1 MEAGTCHGIV
11 LQDPVQMGY
20 QSIIAVVKK
29 IRGETIDKR
38 IGTGEF
44 VATPGNMKSPEMN
57 KLLSPE
63 RFE

>member
-1 MEAGTCHGIV
+1 
-11 LQDPVQMGY
+11 MGY

-38 IGTGEF
+38 ISTGEI
-44 VATPGNMKSPEMN
+44 VATPDNMKSPEMN

>member
-1 MEAGTCHGIV
+1 
-11 LQDPVQMGY
+11 MGY
-20 QSIIAVVKK
+20 QSIMAIVKK

-44 VATPGNMKSPEMN
+44 VATPDNMKSPEMK